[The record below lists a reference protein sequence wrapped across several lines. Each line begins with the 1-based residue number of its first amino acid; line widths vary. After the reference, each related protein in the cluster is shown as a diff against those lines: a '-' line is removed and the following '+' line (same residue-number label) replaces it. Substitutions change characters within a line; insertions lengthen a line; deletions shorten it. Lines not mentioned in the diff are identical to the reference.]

1 MTVTELT
8 LRNLKCFEALDLPCA
23 PLTVLTGHNGAGK
36 STALQSLLLIAQG
49 LRANSDYGELPLN
62 GDLVALGTGR
72 DVLRRNAKSLSLGAR
87 GGGESG
93 ECILC
98 TFGYDSG
105 LGRRGLLPL
114 THARYSAR
122 ARPPLRLDT
131 LRPALVSESR
141 LLPALRDTILL
152 SGDREVRFQSSLVP
166 RSMSQIQSV
175 GKQGDVGTEG
185 EYAAY
190 WYLECSDEEVDL
202 GRRRRGAEDKRQT
215 VRSQVDAWTDELFP
229 GVRTQA
235 RRLDVASPI
244 QLSFRIGWDSP
255 WARPWNVG
263 YGVAY
268 AFPMIVSLL
277 TAQVGSI
284 IVIDSAEAHLHP
296 RAQSAV
302 GRILGQM
309 AGAGLQIFVET
320 HSDHLLNGVRLAVR
334 EGLVPPEDVAVHFF
348 SAATDAGGA
357 EVAALTLD
365 RHGAIDSWPE
375 GFFDQAEQDLSVLA
389 NWG

>member
-1 MTVTELT
+1 MSVVELA

-49 LRANSDYGELPLN
+49 LRANSDSGELPLN
-62 GDLVALGTGR
+62 GELIALGTGR
-72 DVLRRNAKSLSLGAR
+72 DVLHGDARQLSLGA
-87 GGGESG
+87 SG
-93 ECILC
+93 TGDPLENISW
-98 TFGYDSG
+98 TFEYESG
-105 LGRRGLLPL
+105 LGRRGLM
-114 THARYSAR
+114 
-122 ARPPLRLDT
+122 PLRKATYVGTDRSPKPVDG
-131 LRPALVSESR
+131 LRTSIVPESK
-141 LLPALRDTILL
+141 LLPALRDAVFL
-152 SGDREVRFQSSLVP
+152 SGDREVRSQSSLVP
-166 RSMSQIQSV
+166 RSMAQFQSV
-175 GKQGDVGTEG
+175 RKQGDVGTEG

-190 WYLECSDEEVDL
+190 WYLECSDEEVDR
-202 GRRRRGAEDKRQT
+202 GRRRRGANDKRQT
-215 VRSQVDAWTDELFP
+215 VRSQVDAWTGELFP

-235 RRLDVASPI
+235 LRLDVASPI

-268 AFPMIVSLL
+268 AFPMIVCLL
-277 TAQVGSI
+277 TARAGSI
-284 IVIDSAEAHLHP
+284 VVIDSAEAHLHP

-302 GRILGQM
+302 GRMLGQM

-334 EGLVPPEDVAVHFF
+334 EGLVAPKDVALHFF
-348 SAATDAGGA
+348 AATGDAGGPD
-357 EVAALTLD
+357 VTALSLD
-365 RHGAIDSWPE
+365 RNGAIDNWPA

-389 NWG
+389 DWG